1 MANHDARGAGAEV
14 TRFEHVIPMFE
25 CRRYKW
31 LPPLKWLIWDHFKD
45 SGTLGALLRKGGAH
59 GKSKGAL
66 RRQANIELQ
75 KLRRDPSAEGE

>member
-1 MANHDARGAGAEV
+1 V

-45 SGTLGALLRKGGAH
+45 SGTLGALLRK
-59 GKSKGAL
+59 
-66 RRQANIELQ
+66 R
-75 KLRRDPSAEGE
+75 